1 MQAMHARLV
10 YVPMCQHMI
19 VTHIICICIIHK
31 NCIILHY
38 VTIYLCHFI
47 ENCAEFVFW
56 NFCSLVENENTERP
70 AFYPLLV
77 TMVFLDFPQLKQLNK
92 IKNVWILWFSWTA
105 ICLLLELEIQDSL
118 LCLCWNF
125 IVSMFLSFFLIMFSS
140 TVVPVLQ

>member
-56 NFCSLVENENTERP
+56 NFCSLVENENTERLG
-70 AFYPLLV
+70 FYPLLV

-92 IKNVWILWFSWTA
+92 IKNVWILWFSWIV
-105 ICLLLELEIQDSL
+105 ICLNWRFTIVYCVYVETL
-118 LCLCWNF
+118 LCLC
-125 IVSMFLSFFLIMFSS
+125 FFPFFWLCFQ
-140 TVVPVLQ
+140 VL